1 MTSFVKT
8 CLLRC
13 GAMIVTVVLMV
24 CLWTWEQEGEEADIW
39 MIVSL
44 AARLLVPVLPVA
56 VVADYYLK
64 HHKDGL

>member
-1 MTSFVKT
+1 
-8 CLLRC
+8 
-13 GAMIVTVVLMV
+13 MIVTVVLMV